1 MTYFPLIMRGKS
13 DFWWENQELKCFE
26 ANNDIYH
33 CHFNPKLAYLVEILP
48 KIHIWAPHFGTTSQ
62 FATTMVYRT
71 NMVLVFPP
79 WVLVKNDTPKMSSDF
94 PPMMRGK
101 CEIFAPMVGGKRT
114 QFPKSAVTPKI
125 SSRVCRRKWGNLS
138 GQLRS
143 VFMLEDTQTLP
154 EKK

>member
-1 MTYFPLIMRGKS
+1 MTYFPLTMRGKS

-71 NMVLVFPP
+71 NIALVFPP
-79 WVLVKNDTPKMSSDF
+79 WVLVKNHTPKKSSNFPLMVGGENAKFLHPWWGENEQNF
-94 PPMMRGK
+94 PPMGVS
-101 CEIFAPMVGGKRT
+101 FPPMVGENFWTFRFTTTHGCK
-114 QFPKSAVTPKI
+114 K
-125 SSRVCRRKWGNLS
+125 NL
-138 GQLRS
+138 
-143 VFMLEDTQTLP
+143 T
-154 EKK
+154 

>member
-1 MTYFPLIMRGKS
+1 MTYFPLTMGGKS
-13 DFWWENQELKCFE
+13 HFWSETQEFECFE
-26 ANNDIYH
+26 TDNGIYH
-33 CHFNPKLAYLVEILP
+33 CHFSLKLAYLVEILP
-48 KIHIWAPHFGTTSQ
+48 KIHIWAPHFGTLLQ

-114 QFPKSAVTPKI
+114 KFSPHG
-125 SSRVCRRKWGNLS
+125 C
-138 GQLRS
+138 
-143 VFMLEDTQTLP
+143 
-154 EKK
+154 